1 MSRDHRGCTC
11 YFPSSHVL
19 PLPASPGAWATFL
32 GHLLIESVPPPETV
46 FSGTQTLE
54 WESQHTDED
63 RPALFTAVG
72 SSYLFQRP
80 LMASRN
86 HGGSNATSL
95 SVTVL
100 LKVRVIFV
108 IASVVRK
115 MSYSANCSGVFLDIE
130 PTLAPH

>member
-1 MSRDHRGCTC
+1 MSGNHRGCTC

-19 PLPASPGAWATFL
+19 PLPASPGARATFL
-32 GHLLIESVPPPETV
+32 VHLLIESVPPPETV

-54 WESQHTDED
+54 WKPQHADED
-63 RPALFTAVG
+63 RPAVFIAIG
-72 SSYLFQRP
+72 SSLPFQRP

-95 SVTVL
+95 SVTVS

-115 MSYSANCSGVFLDIE
+115 MSYSANYSGVFLDVE
-130 PTLAPH
+130 PTLVPH